1 MVEKARERLVE
12 EENRRIRRF
21 RLLVDLTIA
30 VLHQDSTLSL
40 VEARRM
46 VVDLRS
52 VAGKLFPGKEGTF
65 DLVIW
70 PRMDRVVKERFGVGL
85 DERVH

>member
-1 MVEKARERLVE
+1 MEKVRAGLVE

-21 RLLVDLTIA
+21 RFLVDLTSA
-30 VLHQDSTLSL
+30 VLHQDATLSL

-52 VAGKLFPGKEGTF
+52 VAGELFPGKEGTF

-70 PRMDRVVKERFGVGL
+70 PRLDRVVKERFGVGL